1 MVYIDGEKKE
11 WFKGNGQVKCV
22 QNKVVEEKKG

>member
-1 MVYIDGEKKE
+1 MEKKQE

-22 QNKVVEEKKG
+22 QDKVMEEKKG

>member
-1 MVYIDGEKKE
+1 MEGKKE

-22 QNKVVEEKKG
+22 QNKVMEEKKG